1 MEIADCREQ
10 LRASNLDLHKLL
22 RFFALQEF
30 IFRCIL
36 SIMKSFCNI
45 FFLKVLVIRL
55 KLENADNFFKLSLIF
70 FAEKIVP
77 GAAPEYI
84 YSLKT

>member
-45 FFLKVLVIRL
+45 FFS
-55 KLENADNFFKLSLIF
+55 E
-70 FAEKIVP
+70 
-77 GAAPEYI
+77 GAG
-84 YSLKT
+84 YSLKI

>member
-55 KLENADNFFKLSLIF
+55 KFENADNFFCVKFNFFQLKKLCL
-70 FAEKIVP
+70 EQLRN
-77 GAAPEYI
+77 I
-84 YSLKT
+84 YKGTK